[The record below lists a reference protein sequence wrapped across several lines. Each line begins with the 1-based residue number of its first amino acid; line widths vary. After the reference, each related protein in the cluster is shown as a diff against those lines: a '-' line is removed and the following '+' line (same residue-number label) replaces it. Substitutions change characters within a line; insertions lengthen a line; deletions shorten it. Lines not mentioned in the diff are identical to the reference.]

1 MESPPDAALTISST
15 SVCAAL
21 IVARCIYRLVF
32 RCHIHATCHRRW
44 RIDDFYMTIA
54 ILPLIGRALC
64 ILFSFYLN
72 PDHTYDPATQ
82 AEADGWDVGVQDLNS
97 ERELSHKL
105 LIPARIFYA
114 LFLWCLKLGLLAF
127 YSRFI
132 DVFRWGK
139 FVTDALWWFI
149 MATFVAVFITILAEC
164 RPLSLMWALNYDAS
178 KVACNRAVGNLILMA
193 VCNII
198 LNVAL
203 IILPFPMLRH
213 LRLDLKEKLQLGFLF
228 SVGAVLVAI
237 TILRLP
243 LILNQSVS
251 QRSRSMWASIEILCA
266 CIVANTPFFYA
277 LVKDLQRQHDDRPE
291 RSPSNATNPSD
302 FYDLQSLPSSS
313 GAPMPTPPT
322 ISPGTSKCSIKY
334 CENPIFSNRDSNDDA
349 PPSFLRFPI
358 PEANVIRSDRVQHI
372 PSIQDRDKQ
381 SHAPTLSPSNRS
393 VSPTAHTRFAS
404 L

>member
-1 MESPPDAALTISST
+1 MASPLDAALTISST

-21 IVARCIYRLVF
+21 IIARCVYRLVF
-32 RCHIHATCHRRW
+32 RCHIHPTCHRRW
-44 RIDDFYMTIA
+44 RSDDFYMTIA

-64 ILFSFYLN
+64 ILYSFYLN
-72 PDHTYDPATQ
+72 PNHTYHPATQ
-82 AEADGWDVGVQDLNS
+82 AEAEGWGVDVQDLNGD
-97 ERELSHKL
+97 RELSHKL
-105 LIPARIFYA
+105 LLPARIFYA
-114 LFLWCLKLGLLAF
+114 MFLWCLKLGLLAF

-139 FVTDALWWFI
+139 MVTDALWWFI

-164 RPLSLMWALNYDAS
+164 RPMSLYVLFAQQQVTLTDRLYIRMWTLDYDDS
-178 KVACNRAVGNLILMA
+178 KVRCNRAVGNLILMA

-251 QRSRSMWASIEILCA
+251 QRSRSMWASIEILCS

-277 LVKDLQRQHDDRPE
+277 LVKDLKRQHDDRPE

-302 FYDLQSLPSSS
+302 FYDLQSLPSSA
-313 GAPMPTPPT
+313 GAPIPIPPT
-322 ISPGTSKCSIKY
+322 ISPATSKCSIKY
-334 CENPIFSNRDSNDDA
+334 CEN
-349 PPSFLRFPI
+349 
-358 PEANVIRSDRVQHI
+358 V
-372 PSIQDRDKQ
+372 
-381 SHAPTLSPSNRS
+381 
-393 VSPTAHTRFAS
+393 
-404 L
+404 

>member
-1 MESPPDAALTISST
+1 MASSSDAVLTLTST
-15 SVCAAL
+15 SICALL
-21 IVARCIYRLVF
+21 IIARCIYRFTV
-32 RCHIHATCHRRW
+32 RCNIHSTCHRRW
-44 RIDDFYMTIA
+44 RIDDFYMTVA

-64 ILFSFYLN
+64 ILYSFLLN
-72 PDHTYDPATQ
+72 PNHTYEPSTSDAVN
-82 AEADGWDVGVQDLNS
+82 A

-139 FVTDALWWFI
+139 IVTDALWWFI
-149 MATFVAVFITILAEC
+149 IATFVAVFITILAEC
-164 RPLSLMWALNYDAS
+164 RPISLMWALNHDDS

-193 VCNII
+193 VCNIV

-243 LILNQSVS
+243 LILNESVS

-266 CIVANTPFFYA
+266 CVVANTPFFYA
-277 LVKDLQRQHDDRPE
+277 LLKDLQRQHDDRPE

-302 FYDLQSLPSSS
+302 FYDLQSLPSSA
-313 GAPMPTPPT
+313 GAPIQMPIPPL
-322 ISPGTSKCSIKY
+322 ISPDTSKGTVKY
-334 CENPIFSNRDSNDDA
+334 CEN
-349 PPSFLRFPI
+349 
-358 PEANVIRSDRVQHI
+358 V
-372 PSIQDRDKQ
+372 
-381 SHAPTLSPSNRS
+381 
-393 VSPTAHTRFAS
+393 
-404 L
+404 